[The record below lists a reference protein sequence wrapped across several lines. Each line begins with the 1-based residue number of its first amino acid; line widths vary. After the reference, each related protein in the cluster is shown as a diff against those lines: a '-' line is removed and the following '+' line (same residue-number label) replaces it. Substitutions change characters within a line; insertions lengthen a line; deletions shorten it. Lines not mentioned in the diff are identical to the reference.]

1 MEVVHSAERKY
12 ETGGHLASRFRW
24 REGAEKGHG
33 AAWDG
38 ISARLIKRRG
48 TPRRYGLRYM
58 QVILDARRE
67 KKPQRKA
74 HMRGGGAVV
83 SIRARGLLQGSGQ
96 AFAALGIASIRRSG
110 CDAWVDV
117 GIPRKDGVG
126 GDSGG
131 LPPNPRSM
139 ASAYGVFFDAAH
151 RVAY

>member
-1 MEVVHSAERKY
+1 M
-12 ETGGHLASRFRW
+12 GWNL
-24 REGAEKGHG
+24 
-33 AAWDG
+33 
-38 ISARLIKRRG
+38 
-48 TPRRYGLRYM
+48 
-58 QVILDARRE
+58 
-67 KKPQRKA
+67 RKA
-74 HMRGGGAVV
+74 HKTTRHAASLRSSIHASYFRRKKGKEATTKGAHARGGAVV